1 MRLLKLGDKNLEVKK
16 LQLKLGLLQDGHF
29 GPQTEKHVIRFQ
41 LSNGI
46 TADGIVGS
54 KTWSLLINTPFRLS
68 EEIDEDNDLSKQ
80 HYTTNYNQTIHK
92 YFLPKGEYVE
102 GPIKNHYIF
111 LHHTAG
117 NSNPYACIDMWGRDK
132 RGRIATEFVLGGIN
146 HRNGN
151 DEYDGIMVQAFD
163 TGNQA
168 YHLGRTGSGFM
179 NKHSVGLEIC
189 NMGYLDSSTKKT
201 YVNSICQKDQITEL
215 DQMFKGKMHWHSYS
229 DKQIKETEKWIRYVG
244 ERDQID
250 VRLGLKQ
257 FIQKYGAIKGFDFQ
271 EDAYYGKV
279 EGLLTHTNV
288 RKDKWDCYPHPDF
301 VDMIMSL

>member
-1 MRLLKLGDKNLEVKK
+1 MRQLKKGSKGPDVLTLQQKLGLSQDGMFGPMTEKAVERYQLDKNL
-16 LQLKLGLLQDGHF
+16 
-29 GPQTEKHVIRFQ
+29 P
-41 LSNGI
+41 I
-46 TADGIVGS
+46 TGIVDNLM
-54 KTWSLLINTPFRLS
+54 WSLILNIEYSIPD
-68 EEIDEDNDLSKQ
+68 EIDEDTDLNEQYYKTSYDQIVHK
-80 HYTTNYNQTIHK
+80 HY
-92 YFLPKGEYVE
+92 LPKSEYIDNKIINE
-102 GPIKNHYIF
+102 YIF

-117 NSNPYACIDMWGRDK
+117 NSNPYACIDMWGRDN

-151 DEYDGIMVQAFD
+151 DEYDGVMVQAFD
-163 TGNQA
+163 AGNQA

-189 NMGYLDSSTKKT
+189 NMGYLDSSTMTT
-201 YVNSICQKDQITEL
+201 YVNSKCQENQITEL
-215 DQMFKGKMHWHSYS
+215 EEMFKGKMHWHSYS

-244 ERDQID
+244 ERDKID
-250 VRLGLKQ
+250 IRLGLKQ
-257 FIQKYGAIKGFDFQ
+257 FIQKYGVTKGFDFQ
-271 EDAYYGKV
+271 EQAYYGKI

>member
-1 MRLLKLGDKNLEVKK
+1 MRLLKLGDKNAEVKK
-16 LQLKLGLLQDGHF
+16 LQLKLNLPQDGHF

-41 LSNGI
+41 LSNGL

-54 KTWSLLINTPFRLS
+54 QTWTLLVNIPFKLS

-80 HYTTNYNQTIHK
+80 HYTTNFNQTIHK
-92 YFLPKGEYVE
+92 YFLPKGEYVK

-117 NSNPYACIDMWGRDK
+117 NSNPYACVDMWGRDN

-151 DEYDGIMVQAFD
+151 DEYDGVMVQAFD
-163 TGNQA
+163 AGDQA

-189 NMGYLDSSTKKT
+189 NMGYLDSSTMTT
-201 YVNSICQKDQITEL
+201 YVNSKCQENQITEL
-215 DQMFKGKMHWHSYS
+215 EEMFKGKMHWHSYS

-244 ERDQID
+244 ERDKID
-250 VRLGLKQ
+250 IRLGLKQ
-257 FIQKYGAIKGFDFQ
+257 FIQKYGVTKGFDFQ
-271 EDAYYGKV
+271 EQAYYGKI

>member
-1 MRLLKLGDKNLEVKK
+1 MYNLNSKGIMVRQIQEA
-16 LQLKLGLLQDGHF
+16 LNIPIDGYY
-29 GPQTEKHVIRFQ
+29 GPKTKAAVISFQ
-41 LSNGI
+41 MNENLV
-46 TADGIVGS
+46 ADGIVGPQTLEAMGILDTDLKVS
-54 KTWSLLINTPFRLS
+54 NNRIVTEDGLKINCHHLS
-68 EEIDEDNDLSKQ
+68 PDQYITKDYPISQD
-80 HYTTNYNQTIHK
+80 
-92 YFLPKGEYVE
+92 FL
-102 GPIKNHYIF
+102 F

-151 DEYDGIMVQAFD
+151 DEHDGVMVQAFD
-163 TGNQA
+163 KGNQA

-189 NMGYLDSSTKKT
+189 NMGYLDSTTKKT

-250 VRLGLKQ
+250 VRIGLKQ